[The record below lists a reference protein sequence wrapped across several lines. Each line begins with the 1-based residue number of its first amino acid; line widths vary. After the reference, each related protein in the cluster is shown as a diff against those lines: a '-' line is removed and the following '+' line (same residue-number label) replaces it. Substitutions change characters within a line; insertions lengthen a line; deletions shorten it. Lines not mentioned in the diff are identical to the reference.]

1 MLDRFFYREKGLFLQ
16 SLHPLSALTYIAVL
30 LVLALVFNHPLYLLG
45 LLAVTVTAIKA
56 LDGIDAWKTFLRVS
70 LGAAFVIVIVNAITV
85 RAGETII
92 WHGPYIPVFGRL
104 NVSLEAV
111 CYGADM
117 GLRLLDIM
125 SIFCLYNFMI
135 HPDRIL
141 DLLSRFSFKSA
152 LVLSLAAR
160 MFPTMVSR
168 LDSIKEVQAARGV
181 DFNAGTLKEKMGKYV
196 VLMKILL
203 LTSMED
209 SMETAEAMYARAFG
223 SGKRSHYV
231 RDAWRPRDSV
241 CLTASLLAMGV
252 AMYGWTK
259 GLGTFSF
266 YPRLAYLIDGL
277 TGIVLLFA
285 VIFLL
290 SFPLILSWGWH
301 NCPFIK
307 SKI

>member
-30 LVLALVFNHPLYLLG
+30 LVLVLMFNHPIYLLG
-45 LLAVTVTAIKA
+45 LLGVTVTAIKA
-56 LDGIDAWKTFLRVS
+56 VDGINAWKSFLKAS
-70 LGAAFVIVIVNAITV
+70 MGAAFVIIIVNAITV

-125 SIFCLYNFMI
+125 SIFCLYNFTI
-135 HPDRIL
+135 HPDRVL

-160 MFPTMVSR
+160 MFPAMVSR
-168 LDSIKEVQAARGV
+168 LDSIREVQTARGV
-181 DFNAGTLKEKMGKYV
+181 DFNTGTLKEKMGKYA
-196 VLMKILL
+196 VLIKILL
-203 LTSMED
+203 LTSLED

-223 SGKRSHYV
+223 IGRRSHYV
-231 RDAWRPRDSV
+231 RDAWRPRDSI
-241 CLTASLLAMGV
+241 CLTASLLAMG
-252 AMYGWTK
+252 AAICGWAK

-266 YPRLAYLIDGL
+266 YPRLACPIDGL
-277 TGIVLLFA
+277 TGLVLLFA

>member
-30 LVLALVFNHPLYLLG
+30 LGLVLMFNHPLYLLG

-56 LDGIDAWKTFLRVS
+56 VDGIDAWKSFLKVS
-70 LGAAFVIVIVNAITV
+70 MGAAFVIIIVNAITV

-104 NVSLEAV
+104 NVSMEAV

-125 SIFCLYNFMI
+125 SIFCLYNFTI
-135 HPDRIL
+135 HPDRVL

-160 MFPTMVSR
+160 MFPAMVSR
-168 LDSIKEVQAARGV
+168 LDSIREVQTARGV
-181 DFNAGTLKEKMGKYV
+181 DFNTGTLKEKMGKYA
-196 VLMKILL
+196 LLIKILL
-203 LTSMED
+203 LTSLED

-223 SGKRSHYV
+223 SGRRSHYV
-231 RDAWRPRDSV
+231 RDAWRPRDSI
-241 CLTASLLAMGV
+241 CLAASLLALG
-252 AMYGWTK
+252 AAIYGWAK

-266 YPRLAYLIDGL
+266 YPRLDCLIDGL
-277 TGIVLLFA
+277 TELVLLFA